1 MDNRFLLDLCE
12 KIELPPDARRAA
24 LRALSQYAP
33 LLKKAVNLPEQKAIA
48 LCKHRLFR
56 NRKSGAAFCLAF
68 CLLRAGKAYALYK
81 EKQIPDTVFYDTMR
95 DITVWARTAKQSEN
109 IDGLI
114 EIGWLRQ
121 SLYLHM
127 FRVGR
132 LQYQFGKIDF
142 RALHIPP
149 QSQKQ
154 IPFSQGDRVLFIHI
168 PEDGKLDFDL
178 CTSSVF
184 AARTFFAT
192 YFPQYHFA
200 GFACESWLLD
210 ENNRRFMRAGS
221 NILRFFDLFDGVV
234 ETLPKNHELLRRLW
248 HEKRASKRKTAN
260 LPENTDLQRRAKAY
274 LLAGG
279 TTHNGFGYLLK

>member
-12 KIELPPDARRAA
+12 KIELPPDARCVA
-24 LRALSQYAP
+24 LRALSHDAR
-33 LLKKAVNLPEQKAIA
+33 LLKWAVNLPEQKAIA
-48 LCKHRLFR
+48 LCKRRLVL
-56 NRKSGAAFCLAF
+56 NRKSGATFCLAL
-68 CLLRAGKAYALYK
+68 CLLRAESVYALYK

-109 IDGLI
+109 IDGLC

-132 LQYQFGKIDF
+132 LQYQFGKVDF
-142 RALHIPP
+142 RALHIAP

-168 PEDGKLDFDL
+168 PEDGKLDFEL

-210 ENNRRFMRAGS
+210 KNNRRFMRENS
-221 NILRFFDLFDGVV
+221 NILRFSDLFDGVV
-234 ETLPKNHELLRRLW
+234 ETMPKNHELLRRLW
-248 HEKRASKRKTAN
+248 HEKRASKRKIAN
-260 LPENTDLQRRAKAY
+260 LPENTDLRRRAKAY

-279 TTHNGFGYLLK
+279 TTCNGFGYFLK